1 MTRLALLTPA
11 SRCALVT
18 PASRWALVT
27 ASLALVL
34 ALALAAPAGAVIV
47 PGKGMAGVR
56 LSQCQE
62 KVIEV
67 LGPPDKTFGKTDVFG
82 FVSTYTYFE
91 PGLRLQFRAGP
102 GECLVLTS
110 IRVGKAGERTKQGV
124 GKGTRERT
132 LRRRLRGE
140 KCRTFRQPRR
150 TRICWLGSFTP
161 GKPVT
166 EFRINSKRRVSSV
179 RVAYVID

>member
-1 MTRLALLTPA
+1 MTRLACVTALLT
-11 SRCALVT
+11 
-18 PASRWALVT
+18 
-27 ASLALVL
+27 
-34 ALALAAPAGAVIV
+34 LALAAPAGAVIV

-82 FVSTYTYFE
+82 FVSTYTYFK
-91 PGLRLQFRAGP
+91 PGLKLEFRRGP

-110 IRVGKAGERTKQGV
+110 IRTGKAGERTKEGV
-124 GKGTRERT
+124 GKGTTQRT
-132 LRRRLRGE
+132 LRKRLKGE

-150 TRICWLGSFTP
+150 ARICWLGSFTP
-161 GKPVT
+161 SKPVT
-166 EFRINSKRRVSSV
+166 EFRINSKGRVSSV